1 MNTDTMVHGGE
12 PDAAAIIKTAQE
24 AVEPRALD
32 ADHLYGVRDASGAI
46 VPLDLERFCE
56 WPNRAKGTYKPATV
70 EAFTNY
76 VEKHADKEKT
86 TVWVHPTEGKIQ
98 AILDD
103 NAPNGTAWRDHR
115 ALLELI
121 VTPEWNFWL
130 ANDGELLSQQ
140 AFAEKI
146 EDGVREIIKP
156 DAAEMLEI
164 AQSIQA
170 TTDVAFRSKIEIHSG
185 EVQMAYDEKTQA
197 TAGKAG
203 QLTVP
208 QTFDLAISPFVDE
221 DPYKITARLRYRAQG
236 GTLRIGYRLDQP
248 ERAVRDVL
256 EGIAKTVGEK
266 FDRVYMGTPAS

>member
-1 MNTDTMVHGGE
+1 MDDSTLHSQGAGT
-12 PDAAAIIKTAQE
+12 AAVIETAQE
-24 AVEPRALD
+24 AVAPHILD
-32 ADHLYGVRDASGAI
+32 SDHLYGVRDSSGAL
-46 VPLDLERFCE
+46 VPLDLERFRE
-56 WPNRAKGTYKPATV
+56 WPDRPKGTYRPATV
-70 EAFTNY
+70 EAFIDY
-76 VEKHADKEKT
+76 VEKHADEEKT

-103 NAPNGTAWRDHR
+103 NAPSGSAWRDHR

-121 VTPEWNFWL
+121 VTPEWRFWL
-130 ANDGELLSQQ
+130 EHDGKLLSQQ
-140 AFAEKI
+140 EFAEKI

-185 EVQMAYDEKTQA
+185 EVQVAYDEKTQA

-208 QTFDLAISPFVDE
+208 QTFDLAISPFVGE
-221 DPYKITARLRYRAQG
+221 DPYKITARLRYRAEG

-256 EGIAKTVGEK
+256 EGIAETVGKK